1 MDCML
6 EERVKEDKLQNDEPK
21 EHEKSTL
28 NPKPQ
33 TLSAL
38 EAFAAVGEALA
49 EFRDGD
55 TLGGLQASPAEVDE
69 DDFFFLRGG
78 GGRFRV

>member
-28 NPKPQ
+28 NPKLYLPWRPSQ
-33 TLSAL
+33 PWVRLWQSSGTATPWEVCRPAL
-38 EAFAAVGEALA
+38 LKLM
-49 EFRDGD
+49 RMI
-55 TLGGLQASPAEVDE
+55 
-69 DDFFFLRGG
+69 FFFEGGG